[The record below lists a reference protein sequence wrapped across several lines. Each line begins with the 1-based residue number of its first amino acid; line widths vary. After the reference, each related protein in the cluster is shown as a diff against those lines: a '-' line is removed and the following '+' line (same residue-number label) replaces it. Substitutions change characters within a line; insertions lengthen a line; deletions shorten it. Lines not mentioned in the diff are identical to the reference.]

1 MCNDLWEKDDLKLIG
16 QSLNE
21 LPSELQK
28 KYLDAA
34 EGEPG
39 RYRAYKELARRAG
52 LCSPER
58 FRDKV
63 RNIFMQKLL
72 DTGKKECAE
81 VLFAFKK
88 EGKKKGRGK
97 EHGRD
102 FLSLLSIKDWD
113 KPEYGQERFPPY
125 PYHSSSLQR
134 WMVRTFEQKSKESYK
149 PLETKDACGLDMAGS
164 KENYDDIN
172 AAGLGQIKL
181 FAAYDKIPCLS
192 LNAFA
197 LETPD
202 LSYFI
207 SSGPGFPIRY
217 PWA

>member
-1 MCNDLWEKDDLKLIG
+1 
-16 QSLNE
+16 
-21 LPSELQK
+21 
-28 KYLDAA
+28 
-34 EGEPG
+34 
-39 RYRAYKELARRAG
+39 
-52 LCSPER
+52 
-58 FRDKV
+58 
-63 RNIFMQKLL
+63 MQKLL

-88 EGKKKGRGK
+88 EGKRKDAGRNMAETSYPSCQSRIGINQNTD
-97 EHGRD
+97 RSD
-102 FLSLLSIKDWD
+102 FRLTRIIAAVYKDGW
-113 KPEYGQERFPPY
+113 
-125 PYHSSSLQR
+125 S
-134 WMVRTFEQKSKESYK
+134 RTFEQKSKESYK